1 MADVLIATP
10 RGEMRCYLAE
20 PATSSQHPG
29 VIVLHD
35 VGGMS
40 KDHRNQADWLA
51 EAGFLALAVDLYYMG
66 GILRCIRAVA
76 RDLICPVWSG
86 I

>member
-1 MADVLIATP
+1 
-10 RGEMRCYLAE
+10 MRCHLAE
-20 PATSSQHPG
+20 PADSQPRPRL
-29 VIVLHD
+29 IVLHD

-40 KDHRNQADWLA
+40 KDHCNQADWLA